1 MQYRVKLVIE
11 KSEMFSQSTRT
22 ARLLLGL
29 SIATV
34 VLLFQPAF
42 AADKLRISYS
52 GPSISNAL
60 LWVTK
65 EGKLFERNGLDA
77 EVLYLAG
84 SLGQSALI
92 AGETQFA
99 VYTGLLVTPARL
111 QGADVV
117 MVASFLTISCPD
129 WSCVPTFVPSAISKE
144 NVVG

>member
-65 EGKLFERNGLDA
+65 GESCSRETDSMQKSFTSRALWDKA
-77 EVLYLAG
+77 H
-84 SLGQSALI
+84 SLPAKPSLPFIPG
-92 AGETQFA
+92 
-99 VYTGLLVTPARL
+99 LVTPARL

-144 NVVG
+144 NVLG